1 MYVIMGSTGNTGKP
15 IALALLKAG
24 KKVRAISRDKSKVK
38 ELVEK
43 GAEAAIGEISDA
55 NFLAK
60 AFEGA
65 TVVYAMIPPNFK
77 TDDYRGYQNQM
88 AESIA
93 TAIEK
98 SGVKNVLTLSS
109 VGAHLPEKAGV
120 VQGLRDFEQR
130 LNKIKGLNV
139 LHLRPSYFM
148 ENTLGQTG
156 MIKMMGFMGSPV
168 KADLK
173 FPIVAT
179 KDIAEVAAKKLL
191 SLDFKGVGNV
201 HYILGPR
208 DVTYNE
214 IAQVFGKAI
223 GKPDLKYMEATY
235 QDAKFGM
242 IQGWGVTE
250 NVADAMNE
258 FVQSMNEG
266 KVLEDA
272 KRTPETTTPTS
283 LDEFAHVFAH
293 VYQNS

>member
-1 MYVIMGSTGNTGKP
+1 MGSTGNTGKP
-15 IALALLKAG
+15 ITLALLKAG
-24 KKVRAISRDKSKVK
+24 NKVRAISRDKNKIK
-38 ELVEK
+38 ELVDK
-43 GAEAAIGEISDA
+43 GAEAAVGEISDA

-60 AFEGA
+60 ALEGA
-65 TVVYAMIPPNFK
+65 TAVYAMIPPNFK
-77 TDDYRGYQNQM
+77 TNDYRGYQNQI

-93 TAIEK
+93 KAIEK
-98 SGVKNVLTLSS
+98 SGVKYAVTLSS

-120 VQGLRDFEQR
+120 VQGLHDFEQR
-130 LNKIKGLNV
+130 LNKISGLNV
-139 LHLRPSYFM
+139 LHLRPTYFM
-148 ENTLGQTG
+148 ENTLGQAG

-179 KDIAEVAAKKLL
+179 KDIAEVAAKKML
-191 SLDFKGVGNV
+191 SLDFKGASNV
-201 HYILGPR
+201 HYILGSR

-223 GKPDLKYMEATY
+223 GKPDLKYMEASY

-242 IQGWGVTE
+242 MQGWGVTE

-258 FVQSMNEG
+258 FVKSMNEG
-266 KVLEDA
+266 RVLEDV
-272 KRTPETTTPTS
+272 KRTPATTTPTPIE
-283 LDEFAHVFAH
+283 EFAHVFAH

>member
-1 MYVIMGSTGNTGKP
+1 MGSTGNTGKP
-15 IALALLKAG
+15 IALALLNAG

-38 ELVEK
+38 ELVDK
-43 GAEAAIGEISDA
+43 GAEPAVGEISDA
-55 NFLAK
+55 NFLTK

-77 TDDYRGYQNQM
+77 TDNYRGYQNQIV
-88 AESIA
+88 ESIA
-93 TAIEK
+93 KAIEK
-98 SGVKNVLTLSS
+98 SGVKYAVTLSS

-120 VQGLRDFEQR
+120 VQGLGDFEQR
-130 LNKIKGLNV
+130 LNKIKDLNV
-139 LHLRPSYFM
+139 LHLRPTYFM
-148 ENTLGQTG
+148 ENTLGQVG

-191 SLDFKGVGNV
+191 SLDFKGTGNV

-223 GKPDLKYMEATY
+223 SKPDLKYMEASY

-242 IQGWGVTE
+242 MQGWGVTE

-258 FVQSMNEG
+258 FVKSMNEG
-266 KVLEDA
+266 KVLSDT
-272 KRTPETTTPTS
+272 KRTPANTTPTS
-283 LDEFAHVFAH
+283 LEEFAHVFAH
-293 VYQNS
+293 VYQHS